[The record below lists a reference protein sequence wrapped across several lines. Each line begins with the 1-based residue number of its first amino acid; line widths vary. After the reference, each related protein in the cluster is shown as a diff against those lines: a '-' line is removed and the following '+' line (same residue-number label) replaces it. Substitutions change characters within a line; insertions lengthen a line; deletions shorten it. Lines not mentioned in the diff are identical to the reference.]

1 MEKTFLKY
9 RKPFVANYELNI
21 SHFRSSDKPPTDP
34 KERKW
39 YSKQRDKYF
48 RYQKLYGNSL
58 VGDFDKA
65 ESIIVKKEVPN
76 KKKGKKK
83 DGKMVGIFVIIKL
96 LSKSFAVIVFYV
108 FC

>member
-108 FC
+108 FS

>member
-1 MEKTFLKY
+1 M
-9 RKPFVANYELNI
+9 
-21 SHFRSSDKPPTDP
+21 
-34 KERKW
+34 
-39 YSKQRDKYF
+39 
-48 RYQKLYGNSL
+48 YGNSL

-108 FC
+108 FS